1 MASVTGAAPPAVA
14 GRSGRQH
21 LAQIARGGAFN
32 LAGAALAAILT
43 FAFTV
48 VVTRNVDRAQAGVF
62 FSLTSAFVIVYTVAR
77 LGVPTGLVF
86 FISRYRATGNQD
98 RLKAVIRDAFIP
110 VTTLAVSLGAAGVI
124 AAPWLSELLIGN
136 RHSGTVLLI
145 RVLSCSLVFAALTDL
160 GVGATRGFGVMRP
173 LVIIDRVGRPL
184 AQLLLALMVIAFGVR
199 SALGIGLAWA
209 VPFVPSAV
217 ILLLWADRLRRGA
230 ERRSGRQPSKVD
242 DTGGNGRAAFWR
254 FTGPR
259 SLGSI
264 AQMALQRSDIVLLGA
279 LRGPKEAAVYAA
291 ATRFLVLGQLG
302 AGAISTTIQPK
313 LAHLLAKGDREA
325 ARTVYRV
332 ATVWLVLMAWP
343 IYLVSAVFSRQLL
356 HLFGRGYS
364 VGAPVIVI
372 LSFTMLVATAT
383 GNVDVVLAMAGR
395 PTWTMANA
403 FCALGINLALNF
415 YLIPRWGIFGA
426 AMAWSA
432 ALLFNSLTPLTQLA
446 LSMRLHPF
454 GRASAQAAALTGTC
468 FGVLPFVARELSGG
482 SVAFGLV
489 GVTVGTALYVAGLW
503 YWRRAF
509 DLASLASVRR
519 GGGRGGSAPGGG
531 GAGRRGRP
539 AVDAGVSET
548 G

>member
-1 MASVTGAAPPAVA
+1 MVGAGADVASVIGAAPQAASPGA
-14 GRSGRQH
+14 SGRQH
-21 LAQIARGGAFN
+21 LSQIARGGLFN

-43 FAFTV
+43 FVFTV
-48 VVTRNVDRAQAGVF
+48 VVTRGVDRAQAGVF

-86 FISRYRATGNQD
+86 FISRYRATGSQD
-98 RLKAVIRDAFIP
+98 RLKAVIRDAFVP
-110 VTTLAVSLGAAGVI
+110 VTALAVTLGAAGVV
-124 AAPWLSELLIGN
+124 AAPWLALHLVGN
-136 RHSGTVLLI
+136 RHNGTVLLV
-145 RVLSCSLVFAALTDL
+145 RVLACSLVFAALTDL

-173 LVIIDRVGRPL
+173 LVIVDRVGRPL
-184 AQLLLALMVIAFGVR
+184 AQLVLALIVVGFGVR

-209 VPFVPSAV
+209 LPFVPSAV
-217 ILLLWADRLRRGA
+217 ILLLWADRLRRKA
-230 ERRSGRQPSKVD
+230 ERRSGLPASVQD
-242 DTGGNGRAAFWR
+242 ETGGNGRAAFWR
-254 FTGPR
+254 FTAPR

-279 LRGPKEAAVYAA
+279 LRGPKEAAIYAA

-313 LAHLLAKGDREA
+313 LAHLLAKDDREA

-332 ATVWLVLMAWP
+332 ATVWLILMAWP

-356 HLFGRGYS
+356 HLFGRGYA
-364 VGAPVIVI
+364 VGAAVIVI

-415 YLIPRWGIFGA
+415 FLIPRYGIFGA
-426 AMAWSA
+426 AIAWSA

-454 GRASAQAAALTGTC
+454 GRASAQAAVLTATC
-468 FGVLPFVARELSGG
+468 FGVLPFVGREVTGG
-482 SVAFGLV
+482 SVAAGLM
-489 GVTVGTALYVAGLW
+489 GVTIGAALYLAGLW
-503 YWRRAF
+503 HWRRSF
-509 DLASLASVRR
+509 DLASLTAVRR
-519 GGGRGGSAPGGG
+519 RGDRSAP
-531 GAGRRGRP
+531 A
-539 AVDAGVSET
+539 
-548 G
+548 

>member
-1 MASVTGAAPPAVA
+1 MASVTGEVAPTAAGGTA
-14 GRSGRQH
+14 GRGH

-32 LAGAALAAILT
+32 LFGAALAAVLT

-48 VVTRNVDRAQAGVF
+48 VVTRSVDRAQAGVF
-62 FSLTSAFVIVYTVAR
+62 FSLTSAFAIVYTVAR

-86 FISRYRATGNQD
+86 FISRYRATDRQD
-98 RLKAVIRDAFIP
+98 RLKAVIRDAFVP
-110 VTTLAVSLGAAGVI
+110 VTTLAVALGAAGVV
-124 AAPWLSELLIGN
+124 AAPWLAEHLIGN
-136 RHSGTVLLI
+136 RHSGPVMLV
-145 RVLSCSLVFAALTDL
+145 RVLACSLVFAALTDL

-173 LVIIDRVGRPL
+173 LVLVDRIGRPL
-184 AQLLLALMVIAFGVR
+184 AQLLLALLAVAVGAR
-199 SALGIGLAWA
+199 SALGIGLAWTL
-209 VPFVPSAV
+209 PFVPSAI
-217 ILLLWADRLRRGA
+217 ILLLWARRLRRKA
-230 ERRSGRQPSKVD
+230 EQRTGRPPSVRD
-242 DTGGNGRAAFWR
+242 EDGSTGRAAFWR

-313 LAHLLAKGDREA
+313 LAQLLARDDREA

-356 HLFGRGYS
+356 HLFGRGYA
-364 VGAPVIVI
+364 VGAAVIVI
-372 LSFTMLVATAT
+372 LSLTMLVATAT

-403 FCALGINLALNF
+403 FCALALNLTLNVI
-415 YLIPRWGIFGA
+415 LIPRFGIYGA
-426 AMAWSA
+426 AVAWSA

-446 LSMRLHPF
+446 LSMKLHPF
-454 GRASAQAAALTGTC
+454 GRSSALAAALAGGC
-468 FGVLPFVARELSGG
+468 FGVLPFLARLAAGG
-482 SVAFGLV
+482 SLTVALV
-489 GVTVGTALYVAGLW
+489 AVTVGTGAYIAGLW
-503 YWRRAF
+503 HWRRPF

-519 GGGRGGSAPGGG
+519 RGGRSAP
-531 GAGRRGRP
+531 A
-539 AVDAGVSET
+539 
-548 G
+548 

>member
-1 MASVTGAAPPAVA
+1 MASVTGAAPATRGEGPQ
-14 GRSGRQH
+14 GRQH

-32 LAGAALAAILT
+32 LGGAALAAILT

-48 VVTRNVDRAQAGVF
+48 VVTRSVDRAQAGVF

-98 RLKAVIRDAFIP
+98 RIKAVIRDAFVP
-110 VTTLAVSLGAAGVI
+110 VTALAVGLGAAGVV
-124 AAPWLSELLIGN
+124 AAPGLAKLLIGN

-145 RVLSCSLVFAALTDL
+145 RVLACALVFAALTDL

-173 LVIIDRVGRPL
+173 LVIVDRVGRPL
-184 AQLLLALMVIAFGVR
+184 AQLVLVLIAVGLGAR
-199 SALGIGLAWA
+199 SALGIGVAWA
-209 VPFVPSAV
+209 VPFVPSAL
-217 ILLLWADRLRRGA
+217 ILLWWANRLRVRA
-230 ERRSGRQPSKVD
+230 ERRTGREASETDVA
-242 DTGGNGRAAFWR
+242 GGNGRAAFWR
-254 FTGPR
+254 FTAPR

-302 AGAISTTIQPK
+302 SGAISTTIQPK

-356 HLFGRGYS
+356 HLFGRGYA
-364 VGAPVIVI
+364 VGAGVIVI

-403 FCALGINLALNF
+403 FCALGLNLALNL
-415 YLIPRWGIFGA
+415 YLIPRWGIIGA
-426 AMAWSA
+426 AVAWSA
-432 ALLFNSLTPLTQLA
+432 ALLFNSLTPLTQLT
-446 LSMRLHPF
+446 LSMGLHPF
-454 GRASAQAAALTGTC
+454 GRASALAAALTATC
-468 FGVLPFVARELSGG
+468 FGVLPYVARMLSGG
-482 SVAFGLV
+482 SLAVALAAVVAGAAAYL
-489 GVTVGTALYVAGLW
+489 AGLW
-503 YWRRAF
+503 HWRRIF
-509 DLASLASVRR
+509 DLASLANVRRR
-519 GGGRGGSAPGGG
+519 GGRSA
-531 GAGRRGRP
+531 A
-539 AVDAGVSET
+539 A
-548 G
+548 